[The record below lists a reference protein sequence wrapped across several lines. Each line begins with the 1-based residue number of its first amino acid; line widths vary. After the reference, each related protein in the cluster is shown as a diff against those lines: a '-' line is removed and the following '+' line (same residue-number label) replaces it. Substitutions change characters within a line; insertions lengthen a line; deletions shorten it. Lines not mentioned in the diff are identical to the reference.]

1 MKAEKTNSLSARCAG
16 ACPFGRTFVCA
27 KKARE
32 VMVSL
37 SGDFLE
43 KGGKKNA
50 KQECFRKKVHLFFGV
65 VMWFRDISTF
75 SCCKFRLFEIKDIP
89 LLSINTTFPFPVALR
104 RPYSATSK
112 GFPPD
117 ESAQTLFDL
126 LNTTIWQCR
135 NSVVGR

>member
-1 MKAEKTNSLSARCAG
+1 MKAEKTNSVSARCAG

-32 VMVSL
+32 VVVSL

-50 KQECFRKKVHLFFGV
+50 KQERFRKKVHLFFGV
-65 VMWFRDISTF
+65 IMWFREISTF

-89 LLSINTTFPFPVALR
+89 LLSIKHNLPFSR
-104 RPYSATSK
+104 RSAAS
-112 GFPPD
+112 
-117 ESAQTLFDL
+117 L
-126 LNTTIWQCR
+126 
-135 NSVVGR
+135 

>member
-32 VMVSL
+32 MVVSL

-50 KQECFRKKVHLFFGV
+50 KQECFRKKVHLF
-65 VMWFRDISTF
+65 
-75 SCCKFRLFEIKDIP
+75 L
-89 LLSINTTFPFPVALR
+89 
-104 RPYSATSK
+104 
-112 GFPPD
+112 
-117 ESAQTLFDL
+117 ESV
-126 LNTTIWQCR
+126 I
-135 NSVVGR
+135 

>member
-32 VMVSL
+32 VVVSL

-50 KQECFRKKVHLFFGV
+50 KQERFRKKVHLFFGV
-65 VMWFRDISTF
+65 IMWFREISTF

-89 LLSINTTFPFPVALR
+89 LLSIKHNLPFSR
-104 RPYSATSK
+104 RSAAS
-112 GFPPD
+112 
-117 ESAQTLFDL
+117 L
-126 LNTTIWQCR
+126 
-135 NSVVGR
+135 

>member
-32 VMVSL
+32 VVVGL

-50 KQECFRKKVHLFFGV
+50 KQERFRNKVHLFLWV
-65 VMWFRDISTF
+65 IIWFRDISTF
-75 SCCKFRLFEIKDIP
+75 SCLKFRFFEIKDISLP
-89 LLSINTTFPFPVALR
+89 SIKHNLPFSR
-104 RPYSATSK
+104 RPAAS
-112 GFPPD
+112 
-117 ESAQTLFDL
+117 L
-126 LNTTIWQCR
+126 
-135 NSVVGR
+135 

>member
-32 VMVSL
+32 VVVSS

-50 KQECFRKKVHLFFGV
+50 KQERFRKKVHLFLEAV
-65 VMWFRDISTF
+65 I
-75 SCCKFRLFEIKDIP
+75 
-89 LLSINTTFPFPVALR
+89 
-104 RPYSATSK
+104 
-112 GFPPD
+112 
-117 ESAQTLFDL
+117 
-126 LNTTIWQCR
+126 
-135 NSVVGR
+135 

>member
-32 VMVSL
+32 VVVSL

-43 KGGKKNA
+43 KGGKKNE
-50 KQECFRKKVHLFFGV
+50 KQERFRKKVHLFFGV
-65 VMWFRDISTF
+65 IMWFREISTF

-89 LLSINTTFPFPVALR
+89 LLSIKHNLPFSR
-104 RPYSATSK
+104 RSAAS
-112 GFPPD
+112 
-117 ESAQTLFDL
+117 L
-126 LNTTIWQCR
+126 
-135 NSVVGR
+135 

>member
-32 VMVSL
+32 VVVSL

-50 KQECFRKKVHLFFGV
+50 KQERFRKKVHLFFGV
-65 VMWFRDISTF
+65 IMWFREISTF
-75 SCCKFRLFEIKDIP
+75 SCLALSRFNSSAITTVNLISSSGVIP
-89 LLSINTTFPFPVALR
+89 IRS
-104 RPYSATSK
+104 
-112 GFPPD
+112 
-117 ESAQTLFDL
+117 
-126 LNTTIWQCR
+126 
-135 NSVVGR
+135 